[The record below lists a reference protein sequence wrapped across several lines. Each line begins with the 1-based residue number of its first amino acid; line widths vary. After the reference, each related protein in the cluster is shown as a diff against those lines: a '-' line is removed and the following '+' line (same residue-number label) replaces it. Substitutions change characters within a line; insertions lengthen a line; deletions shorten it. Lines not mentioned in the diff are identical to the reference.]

1 MEVPQNE
8 HRNQCRPDL
17 RVHRIGTGPQ
27 ERLDLQILL
36 DSLEEPYH
44 LPAVLIDRGDRRQR
58 VLGAIRR
65 RRPLL
70 GPTFPTTAFHVRE
83 SARHI
88 QVS

>member
-1 MEVPQNE
+1 
-8 HRNQCRPDL
+8 L
-17 RVHRIGTGPQ
+17 RVHRIGAGSQ
-27 ERLDLQILL
+27 KCFDLEILFYCL
-36 DSLEEPYH
+36 KKEFD
-44 LPAVLIDRGDRRQR
+44 LPAVLIDGGDRRQR